1 MISEKKI
8 KEVVNNIKLPT
19 CDIKDYY
26 NIEQEV
32 LMVKSRLGIK

>member
-1 MISEKKI
+1 MITEEKI
-8 KEVVNNIKLPT
+8 KEVVNSIKMPA

-32 LMVKSRLGIK
+32 LIVKSRLGIK